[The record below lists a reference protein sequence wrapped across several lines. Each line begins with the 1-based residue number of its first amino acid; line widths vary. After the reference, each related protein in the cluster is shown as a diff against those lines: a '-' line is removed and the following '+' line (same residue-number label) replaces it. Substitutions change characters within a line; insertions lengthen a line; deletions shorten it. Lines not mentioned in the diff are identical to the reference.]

1 MLVGFFAK
9 REFKITFICDEGNGN
24 RTQVDTTAIVFDDVV
39 DNFKLFLLGAGWSPA
54 LVERL
59 QVVED

>member
-1 MLVGFFAK
+1 MQ
-9 REFKITFICDEGNGN
+9 ESKITFICDEGNGN
-24 RTQVDTTAIVFDDVV
+24 RTQVDTTATVFDDVV
-39 DNFKLFLLGAGWSPA
+39 ESFKFFMLGAGWSPA